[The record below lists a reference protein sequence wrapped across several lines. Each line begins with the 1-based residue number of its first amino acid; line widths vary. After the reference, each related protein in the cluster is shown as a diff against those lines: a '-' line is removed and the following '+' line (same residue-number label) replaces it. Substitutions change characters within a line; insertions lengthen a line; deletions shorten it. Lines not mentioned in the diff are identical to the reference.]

1 MNRRIDNRKGS
12 VMDLSNRLEV
22 VLKAAREHAAAVD
35 ADARFPAEAVAA
47 LRESGLLGLTLP
59 ADRGGLGA
67 GPAAFVEVTRD
78 IAAACGSTA
87 MVYLMHVAA
96 AMTAAAAPP
105 EAQPDLLQRL
115 ADGRALGTLAFSE
128 PGSRSHFW
136 APVSQAK
143 RIDDHLVQLSAAK
156 SWVTSAGYADVYVT
170 STLSADVEGG
180 LDLYAVAG
188 DSPGV
193 TVTGTFRG
201 MGLRGNASAP
211 MRFETMVDDSLRV
224 GAAGGGFDL
233 MVSAVMPWFN
243 LGNAAVSH
251 GLASAAVDAAIRHV
265 SGAKLEHAGQVLAD
279 LPTIRARVAQMSLRH
294 EAAGSYLRSAAA
306 SIADPDESTPL
317 YVLGVKALA
326 NDSALTITDDAMR
339 VCGGAAFSNHLQVDR
354 YFRDARAGH
363 VMAPTAD
370 VLYDF
375 YGKAVTGQPVFG

>member
-1 MNRRIDNRKGS
+1 
-12 VMDLSNRLEV
+12 MDLNNRLDV

-47 LRESGLLGLTLP
+47 LRQSGLLGLTIP
-59 ADRGGLGA
+59 TDQRGLGG
-67 GPAAFVEVTRD
+67 GPAEFVEVTRH

-87 MVYLMHVAA
+87 MIYLMHVSA
-96 AMTAAAAPP
+96 AMTIAAAPP
-105 EAQPDLLQRL
+105 ESQPDMLERL

-143 RIDDHLVQLSAAK
+143 RIDDHLVQLSAGK
-156 SWVTSAGYADVYVT
+156 SWVTSAGYADLYVT
-170 STLSADVEGG
+170 STSSSDVDGG
-180 LDLYAVAG
+180 LDLYAIDSDAAGVA
-188 DSPGV
+188 
-193 TVTGTFRG
+193 VTGTFRG

-211 MRFETMVDDSLRV
+211 MRFDTVVGDDQRL
-224 GAAGGGFDL
+224 GGPGGGFDL
-233 MVSAVMPWFN
+233 MVGSVMPWFN

-306 SIADPDESTPL
+306 SIAAPDESTPL

-339 VCGGAAFSNHLQVDR
+339 VCGGAAFSNHLQIDR

-375 YGKAVTGQPVFG
+375 YGRAVTGQPVFG